1 MTLKS
6 VIALGL
12 SLLLLSLPMR
22 ADSLQP
28 VTKFQHLS
36 TAQGLSQS
44 VVTSIAQDRLGMLW
58 VGTLEGLNRFD
69 GHQFRTFRHQQE
81 DGNSLSSNTILDL
94 IYLNDSD
101 TLVIATQ
108 TTLDT
113 YNILED
119 RFRTL
124 DTPKGMKVS
133 HLHKE
138 GDTVWVASN
147 IGIFSLN
154 TKTMKLEKM
163 IDSINAVKFIP
174 FKSGGIALLYDGS
187 LVVQGVDIE
196 LPEGTSFTDIEK
208 SNSHLLLLSE
218 ENIFI
223 IDDNEKPNKIHLG
236 KGFQKIKHNPQDNSV
251 YAVSRNEI
259 FSFDL
264 NTKNNQ
270 ERHYQNQSEAMAITV
285 VQFDNDSNLL
295 IGTNGNGVFR
305 KSSKD
310 KMVEKLSNSELSDI
324 WGAHQFG
331 ENLLLVENDPIINLY
346 DQSFK
351 LVQSIDTG
359 ISGPKGINEFSGRLL
374 ISGRNKMLIV
384 KEDLSME
391 VLHHP
396 ATFSAIIPDPYSG
409 QLYLGTV
416 EHGLMMLIDIEG
428 NPRVEKAPVDRQ
440 INMPILNGL
449 ATKKALFIG
458 TQTGAVQ
465 LTKLNDAL
473 IRNGE
478 FLKGKIV
485 SGIKHSEGRVLAQ
498 SLDSGIFNI
507 SSNGQAKLFSDLN
520 NHIAYSFEVTKDRII
535 SATSG
540 GLVVIDKN
548 RGEILKIFG
557 TKQGSLNDFNGMAS
571 GKFYETLIFG
581 GSEGINLVSDINKYR
596 EQRIA
601 PVLTS
606 FRVFNK
612 DVNVGTSL
620 SQSIPFANS
629 VHLKYSDYPFS
640 FAFSSPREAMDH
652 DLQYFYRLQG
662 LDDHWLEANG
672 NARVATYT
680 NVPYG
685 KYTFEVKSSDELGHE
700 SPVRS
705 LEVIILPPW
714 WLSNVAKGLYALLI
728 LAMIY
733 LALRSIQQRR
743 MVQLRIAQSEE
754 RLKLS
759 LWGSGDEMWDWDIRS
774 GRIYRSNIWG
784 TLDFPQDGQRSTP
797 TDNGNIHPND
807 RERVKSALDAHFNG
821 KLDHFEAT
829 YRVRDKQH
837 NWVWILDRA
846 KIVER
851 DGEDKPTR
859 MTGTI
864 KDISKLKEAE
874 ERLTIFARALTN
886 ISEGMFILDANFRY
900 LELNDSACQIL
911 GHERRELTG
920 SPLAL
925 GELDA
930 SYFQE
935 ISNIVKI
942 QGNWASELEHLRPDG
957 RHIHL
962 DVVIDLIKA
971 EDNQPSYFV
980 GILTDITHRKQNETE
995 LRRLTNNDVLT
1006 GLPNRTYLQISLD
1019 ARIKRENAHCLFVFD
1034 LDNFKRINETLGHDV
1049 GDSLLCHVANR
1060 LNSQLA
1066 NECELYRLGGD
1077 EFAVIADNDS
1087 SIKNATKI
1095 ATRIL
1100 ETFEQPFLIEEEEIV
1115 VKASIGIVSYPEDDS
1130 DPHALLRKADLAMYH
1145 AKSQGGQCFQFFNDF
1160 MNQDAVRRFEVEAMI
1175 RQALRENWF
1184 ELHYQPKMA
1193 MADESIFGMEA
1204 LVRLNH
1210 PTQGL
1215 LYPDKF
1221 ISLAEETGLI
1231 ADIDTW
1237 VLRKACETAQ
1247 QWRKQGLLKGRI
1259 AVNISSQQFASKEL
1273 CQRLATILEE
1283 TGLPPEC
1290 LELEI
1295 TEGTVIERP
1304 DEAISIMRE
1313 LNQMHIHLALD
1324 DFGTGYSSLSYLK
1337 KFPIH
1342 TLKIDKSFID
1352 DIAISDKDMKM
1363 VDSIVTIAH
1372 NMNLQVVA
1380 EGIENLSQ
1388 LTVLKALKCE
1398 LIQGYHFSKPLRKVD
1413 IEHRL
1418 KNEKEKL
1425 MV

>member
-1 MTLKS
+1 
-6 VIALGL
+6 
-12 SLLLLSLPMR
+12 
-22 ADSLQP
+22 
-28 VTKFQHLS
+28 
-36 TAQGLSQS
+36 
-44 VVTSIAQDRLGMLW
+44 MLW

-69 GHQFRTFRHQQE
+69 GHEFKTIRHQPE
-81 DGNSLSSNTILDL
+81 NSNSLSSNTILDL
-94 IYLNDSD
+94 IYLESSDS
-101 TLVIATQ
+101 LVISTQSALDLYHIPSQKFQTMQTPEGVKINSLYQEGEAVWIATNVGIFKLNIANM
-108 TTLDT
+108 TLDK
-113 YNILED
+113 IVD
-119 RFRTL
+119 
-124 DTPKGMKVS
+124 G
-133 HLHKE
+133 
-138 GDTVWVASN
+138 
-147 IGIFSLN
+147 
-154 TKTMKLEKM
+154 
-163 IDSINAVKFIP
+163 INAVKFIP
-174 FKSGGIALLYDGS
+174 YQEGGIALLYNGS
-187 LVVQGVDIE
+187 LINAETSLTLPSQGSYSDI
-196 LPEGTSFTDIEK
+196 DK
-208 SNSHLLLLSE
+208 SN
-218 ENIFI
+218 ENLFL
-223 IDDNEKPNKIHLG
+223 LG
-236 KGFQKIKHNPQDNSV
+236 KDSIQVLSQNNSIEVPVPENQPFQKLKYNRHDNSV
-251 YAVSRNEI
+251 YAASQSGI

-264 NTKNNQ
+264 NKTDSKGRYYSNSSNTKP
-270 ERHYQNQSEAMAITV
+270 ITSIY
-285 VQFDNDSNLL
+285 FDSDNNLL
-295 IGTNGNGVFR
+295 FGTNGNGIFR
-305 KSSKD
+305 KSSKE
-310 KMVEKLSNSELSDI
+310 KVVEKLSSLDLTDI
-324 WGAHQFG
+324 WGAQQFG
-331 ENLLLVENDPIINLY
+331 NFLVLVEDDPILNLY
-346 DQSFK
+346 DHSFSLAK
-351 LVQSIDTG
+351 SIDTG
-359 ISGPKGINEFSGRLL
+359 LSGPKGISTYGDKLL
-374 ISGRNKMLIV
+374 ISGKNKVLVIS
-384 KEDLSME
+384 EDLSQTA
-391 VLHHP
+391 LHHP

-409 QLYLGTV
+409 TVYLGTV
-416 EHGLMMLIDIEG
+416 EHGLMVLKDINGEPQI
-428 NPRVEKAPVDRQ
+428 NKAPVDRR

-449 ATKKALFIG
+449 ATKQALFIG
-458 TQTGAVQ
+458 TQSGAIQ
-465 LTKLNDAL
+465 LTKLDETL

-485 SGIKHSEGRVLAQ
+485 SGVKHSEGKILAQ
-498 SLDSGIFNI
+498 ALDSGIFQI
-507 SSNGQAKLFSDLN
+507 FSNGDIKQISNLN
-520 NHIAYSFEVTKDRII
+520 NHIAYSFEVTEDRII

-540 GLVVIDKN
+540 GLVVLEKN
-548 RGEILKIFG
+548 SGEILKVFG

-571 GKFYETLIFG
+571 GKYEDNIIFG
-581 GSEGINLVSDINKYR
+581 GSEGINLVSDFNKYR
-596 EQRIA
+596 ESRIS

-606 FRVFNK
+606 FRIFNK
-612 DVNVGTSL
+612 DVHIGPNLEQAIPYATSV
-620 SQSIPFANS
+620 N
-629 VHLKYSDYPFS
+629 LKYSDYPFS
-640 FAFSSPREAMDH
+640 FAFSSPREALDH

-705 LEVIILPPW
+705 LEVVILPPW

-807 RERVKSALDAHFNG
+807 RDRVKKALDAHFNG

-900 LELNDSACQIL
+900 LELNDSACKIL
-911 GHERRELTG
+911 GHERRDLTG
-920 SPLAL
+920 SPLEL

-1060 LNSQLA
+1060 LNSQLT

-1175 RQALRENWF
+1175 RQALKENWF

-1193 MADESIFGMEA
+1193 LANESIFGMEA

-1231 ADIDTW
+1231 AEIDTW
-1237 VLRKACETAQ
+1237 VLKKACETAQ
-1247 QWRKQGLLKGRI
+1247 QWRQQGLLKGRM

-1273 CQRLATILEE
+1273 CQRLENILEE

-1313 LNQMHIHLALD
+1313 LNQMRIHLALD

-1352 DIAISDKDMKM
+1352 DIAVSDKDMKM

-1398 LIQGYHFSKPLRKVD
+1398 LIQGYHFSKPLKKMD
-1413 IEHRL
+1413 IEQRL

-1425 MV
+1425 MA